1 MFRIVAIL
9 GGAFAVIC
17 VAFAINIGLGILVA
31 VLSYGAVEG
40 LLNRPED

>member
-1 MFRIVAIL
+1 MFRTFAIL
-9 GGAFAVIC
+9 GGAFALIC

-31 VLSYGAVEG
+31 LLSYGAVEG